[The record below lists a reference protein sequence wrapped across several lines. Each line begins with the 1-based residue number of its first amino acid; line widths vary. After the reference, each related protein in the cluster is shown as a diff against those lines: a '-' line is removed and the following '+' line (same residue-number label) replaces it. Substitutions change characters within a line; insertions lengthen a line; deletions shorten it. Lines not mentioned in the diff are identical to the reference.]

1 MTNITESVGQIK
13 LLYIAGTGRN
23 GSTLLERILTEIPG
37 VFAAGELGRVTRY
50 NKNKTCLCGEKL
62 TVCPIW
68 QAINNE
74 IDSQIDEERFTQLDL
89 KYSNLKGLNLLKL
102 LTHQKELKL
111 SGDFQQYLNMLAIKY
126 KAIHKHK
133 SGQIIT
139 DSTIDSL
146 YGYYLSLIP
155 SIDLYILHLI
165 RDPRGVSYSWQRL
178 KFSSSTAKKSW
189 TPQISPL
196 KTALSWVK
204 RNIFIEFMFARTEK
218 YLQVS
223 YEDLVENPSA
233 VVKKIA
239 NLLNLKLEPL
249 DFIKGQKI
257 TLGESHLIG
266 GNLDAFKKGG
276 EEIIL
281 KPDERW
287 KHQMKWVDIILVNLI
302 TWPLMLKYSLSQKRQ
317 KNRLSTHSKPS
328 K

>member
-1 MTNITESVGQIK
+1 MTNITESVDRIK

-50 NKNKTCLCGEKL
+50 NKSKTCLCGEKL

-68 QAINNE
+68 QAVSKE

-89 KYSNLKGLNLLKL
+89 KYSNLKGINLLKL
-102 LTHQKELKL
+102 LTNQKELKL
-111 SGDFQQYLNMLAIKY
+111 SSDFQQYLHMLEIKY

-196 KTALSWVK
+196 KTALSWLK
-204 RNIFIEFMFARTEK
+204 RNIFLEFMFARTKK
-218 YLQVS
+218 YLQIS

-233 VVKKIA
+233 VVKEIA
-239 NLLNLKLEPL
+239 NLLNLKLEQL

-257 TLGESHLIG
+257 TLGESHLI
-266 GNLDAFKKGG
+266 
-276 EEIIL
+276 
-281 KPDERW
+281 
-287 KHQMKWVDIILVNLI
+287 
-302 TWPLMLKYSLSQKRQ
+302 
-317 KNRLSTHSKPS
+317 
-328 K
+328 